1 MFYVS
6 LPLFKLKRKYLVRCS
21 EVFGYGP
28 FFCAFGFFLGGGEFK
43 ENVFEYFDDA
53 IFFKETQ
60 YFHHGET
67 K

>member
-1 MFYVS
+1 MV
-6 LPLFKLKRKYLVRCS
+6 LFLR
-21 EVFGYGP
+21 FW
-28 FFCAFGFFLGGGEFK
+28 FFWGGEFK